1 MVGIYK
7 DGVEV
12 NGLIAG
18 EEAVIVLAET
28 PFYAESGGQVGDSG
42 ILKVDDGI
50 FAVTDTQK
58 AGKAII
64 HKGYLELGT
73 LERSRGRAVVDGDR
87 RQAIALNHSVT
98 HLLHGLAPGAG

>member
-1 MVGIYK
+1 ETPFTGYKQLSQKTSVVGIYK

-18 EEAVIVLAET
+18 EEAVVVLAET
-28 PFYAESGGQVGDSG
+28 PFYAESGGQVGDCG
-42 ILKVDDGI
+42 VLKVDDGI

-73 LERSRGRAVVDGDR
+73 LEKGALVEAVVDGE
-87 RQAIALNHSVT
+87 
-98 HLLHGLAPGAG
+98 